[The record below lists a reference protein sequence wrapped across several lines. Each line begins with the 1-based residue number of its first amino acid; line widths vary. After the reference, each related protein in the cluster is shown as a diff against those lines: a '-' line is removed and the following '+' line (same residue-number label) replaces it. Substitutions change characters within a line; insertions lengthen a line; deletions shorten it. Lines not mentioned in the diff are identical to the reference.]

1 VYDGLPTIVEIELS
15 TRCNAACPQCSR
27 NYFGAYTWPT
37 LPLVNIDIEL
47 LINSLPK
54 NFLQNLSRIRLVG
67 TYGDPCIH
75 PKFLQFIEW
84 LTSQTDA
91 RILISTNG
99 SLRSIQWWRK
109 LAKILRPTDRVVFCV
124 DGLEDTN
131 HLYRKGTDFAMIM
144 RNMVEFNQAGGKSI
158 WNYIVF
164 KHNEHQVEQARKMS
178 VSLGCID
185 FAIKRTARFIN
196 KQHKRI
202 EKFPVLDSKEK
213 VQHWLEL
220 PAQKQF
226 LNNGYDQYTDIIAN
240 STDYDNYLKTAPIDC
255 IAQSHSACYISAEGY
270 VLPCGWLADRFYGFE
285 AENHS
290 DRQKLFDLIEQS
302 GGLNAISVFEHS
314 IESILDGNF
323 FKLVQS
329 SWTDENRLE
338 RCANQCGKYISAYT
352 LSAAELNEKIKQ

>member
-1 VYDGLPTIVEIELS
+1 VYNTLPTTLEIELS

-37 LPLVNIDIEL
+37 LPLVNIDIDL
-47 LINSLPK
+47 LTKSLSK
-54 NFLQNLSRIRLVG
+54 SFLQNLTKIRLIG
-67 TYGDPCIH
+67 TYGEPCLH
-75 PKFLQFIEW
+75 PNFLQFIEW
-84 LTSQTDA
+84 LTIHTQAS
-91 RILISTNG
+91 IIISTNA
-99 SLRSIQWWRK
+99 SLRPIRWWRK
-109 LAKILRPTDRVVFCV
+109 LAKLLRPIDRVVFCV

-131 HLYRKGTDFAMIM
+131 HLYRKGTDFAKII

-164 KHNEHQVEQARKMS
+164 RHNEHQVEQAKKMS
-178 VSLGCID
+178 VSIGCAD
-185 FAIKRTARFIN
+185 FTVKRTARFIN